1 MESIDKKN
9 TCIDLFYKYG
19 KNEKAYKSTFPEVLF
34 KVKKTQIEMFK
45 DRGYQLLDKNDT
57 DNTVLVGETITDG
70 NMEIENDIFNY
81 SLIDFIDYYSK
92 LTDKLSELSEEKV
105 AFEKSLDRFYI
116 CQNGD
121 IVRACYS
128 NIVTQENRIK
138 DTSLVEIKSILEDI
152 IVKKVYQKC
161 VFIVPSGITNQAK
174 TEIER
179 IKKDTIFTF
188 FNYNELIFNITKHIL
203 QPKFEILNDEEISEE
218 LTESGLHLNQLA
230 RISILDPIVRYY
242 DVSVGTVFRIIRKTR
257 LGSYVTYRVVSPT
270 PLSLEKT
277 QMIVTTESTD

>member
-1 MESIDKKN
+1 MESINKN
-9 TCIDLFYKYG
+9 TCVDLFYKYG
-19 KNEKAYKSTFPEVLF
+19 KNEKAYKHTFPEVLF

-45 DRGYQLLDKNDT
+45 DRGYQLLESDK
-57 DNTVLVGETITDG
+57 DNTVSVGEIITDG
-70 NMEIENDIFNY
+70 NMEIENDIFGY
-81 SLIDFIDYYSK
+81 SLTDFIDYYSK
-92 LTDKLSELSEEKV
+92 LTDKLSELREEEV

-116 CQNGD
+116 CGNGD
-121 IVRACYS
+121 IVRAFYS
-128 NIVTQENRIK
+128 NIITQENRIK

-179 IKKDTIFTF
+179 IKKGTMFTF

-218 LTESGLHLNQLA
+218 LTNSGVHLNQLA

-257 LGSYVTYRVVSPT
+257 LGPYVTYRVVSPT

-277 QMIVTTESTD
+277 QMIVW